1 MEHSNKH
8 LDSRRHEYSDGEEK
22 LYLYRDYLIELNDK
36 EAVKASPF
44 NKDLEGLSDFGFDE
58 IVIYNPDLLGYK
70 TFEDDT
76 SELRIMATKN
86 FPNTEKMVDEYL
98 GGDIRFS
105 ASIETDGERSLSVSF
120 GAGDQ
125 KDFPPGDLHETIWT
139 YLESI
144 HKSLSS
150 RTTEDSSIAA
160 IPSHIKSS
168 L

>member
-8 LDSRRHEYSDGEEK
+8 LDSRRHEYNDGDDEK
-22 LYLYRDYLIELNDK
+22 LYRDYIIELNDK
-36 EAVKASPF
+36 EAVEASPF
-44 NKDLEGLSDFGFDE
+44 SKALEELRDFGFDE

-70 TFEDDT
+70 RFEDDT

-125 KDFPPGDLHETIWT
+125 KCFPTADLHETIWA
-139 YLESI
+139 YLELI
-144 HKSLSS
+144 HKTLSNTQEGDNIPILKHS
-150 RTTEDSSIAA
+150 QSSV
-160 IPSHIKSS
+160 
-168 L
+168 